1 MGGEGPASLSSEEA
15 DHQGD
20 GEREEQDGGGD
31 RGDEGRCQ
39 ALRKTCQG
47 DFAAFSHLIWG
58 NSTDQCNVRRGGR
71 RC

>member
-20 GEREEQDGGGD
+20 GEREEQDGGGGQ
-31 RGDEGRCQ
+31 GDEGRCQ

-47 DFAAFSHLIWG
+47 DFASFSHLIWEVQL
-58 NSTDQCNVRRGGR
+58 TNVRRGGR